1 MRKTKRFAMML
12 LMVAAVLGGCGN
24 KSKEELTDIEQFCC
38 QDSIQT
44 VFNVLGE
51 AELKTK
57 MLGGEYY
64 KYEGLNLFGYEG
76 EVVFNVRGNKET
88 IQDFCCYLVLSKKE
102 FEDILY
108 QISEKYGKYQSEEF
122 IGDIIYTWV
131 VPDDKEMGY
140 TEITAVQYEDK
151 KYSFSFSDE
160 WSNKKDEAYY
170 QHLEEEKEVTTL
182 AEKTYNIG
190 EDTFNFSFGQRGNGE
205 YSFILLCNIE
215 NKADAY
221 VTHIS
226 LNALFD
232 SDEEAIKAL
241 TGTMNFSY
249 TIIMGDKTVLLRT
262 KGLLYLSKGGEI
274 IDVND
279 YFPVEWVL
287 EENVTKSDYGTQ
299 VTNFLV
305 DFIENE

>member
-1 MRKTKRFAMML
+1 MKKYFFAVMTLIFL
-12 LMVAAVLGGCGN
+12 LTGCGH
-24 KSKEELTDIEQFCC
+24 KSEEELTDIEQFRC

-44 VFNVLGE
+44 VFDVLGE
-51 AELKTK
+51 TEMENNTYI
-57 MLGGEYY
+57 GECYN
-64 KYEGLNLFGYEG
+64 YENLNLYGYDG
-76 EVVFNVRGNKET
+76 KAIFRVRDNKET
-88 IQDFCCYLVLSKKE
+88 ISSFEANLTLNKNE
-102 FEDILY
+102 FEDVLS
-108 QISEKYGKYQSEEF
+108 QLENKYGKYEKSEYSTQTSF
-122 IGDIIYTWV
+122 VW
-131 VPDDKEMGY
+131 
-140 TEITAVQYEDK
+140 EITEDK
-151 KYSFSFSDE
+151 AKEIGYNRISLSDYGDKKVYVRFSDE

-182 AEKTYNIG
+182 AEKIYNIG
-190 EDTFNFSFGQRGNGE
+190 NDTFAFSFGQRGNGE

-221 VTHIS
+221 MTHIS
-226 LNALFD
+226 LNALFN

-241 TGTMNFSY
+241 TDTMNFSY

-305 DFIENE
+305 DFIQNE